1 VRKRA
6 DYAAIGVPEYWLVDP
21 ERRALTRFV
30 LRGGD
35 YAVAEAPSG
44 DAVFR
49 PDGFDGLEIP
59 LARLWS

>member
-35 YAVAEAPSG
+35 YAEAEAPSG
-44 DAVFR
+44 DEVFR